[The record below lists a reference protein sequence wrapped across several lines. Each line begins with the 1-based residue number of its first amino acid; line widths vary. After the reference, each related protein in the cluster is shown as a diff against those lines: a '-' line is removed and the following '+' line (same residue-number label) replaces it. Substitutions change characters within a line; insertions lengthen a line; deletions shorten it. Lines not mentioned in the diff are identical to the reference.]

1 MFKPNLVAAAVLAL
15 SACATAPQT
24 RPAASPQPTVQT
36 QPPASGPKALPQ
48 RNVTHFADGLRC
60 MDEMLYR
67 FGVRDVSVMVEEMQ
81 DQSRRLGAGTRDMM
95 VSAFAD
101 MTRRS
106 RGVRLVTFGSDNQN
120 VVQLLSIA
128 QRLND
133 FKVVPQYDIRGSVT
147 QFDEDVTRKQAGL
160 GVSLPVFSALF
171 GSVNQAS
178 VLGFDASVITTS
190 DLSLVPGAS
199 SKNTVVVTRDDKG
212 VGDGQAQIRNGSLS
226 FSFGVARNEGVA
238 QSLRNVVELSTIELT
253 GKLLRLPYWT
263 CLNIDTNNAEIQR
276 EMEDWFLS
284 MQDTPELT
292 RFFQEQLRNR
302 KFYDGP
308 ADGKPNAAYL
318 EALAAHRKAQGLKGE
333 GEPDA
338 EVLRAFLLK
347 PIPKAPEKPFVA
359 PKPEGTGDGANA
371 NGPATGTAAGNGPAA
386 GTAAPAGKEIKLSV
400 QLAKTKYRKGEAI
413 EMTVSTAQ
421 SGYVYCYLQS
431 PTTGKIQRIFP
442 NRFARDP
449 RIEANTPLVLP
460 GAQGFKALAGAEGV
474 KQQAVGCLATEREV
488 YNELAPE
495 LRWGDFEDIR
505 LATFEEIRDAF
516 AQVAKAPVALEGA
529 LIDVSDK

>member
-1 MFKPNLVAAAVLAL
+1 MAAQPAV
-15 SACATAPQT
+15 Q
-24 RPAASPQPTVQT
+24 PQPTVQT
-36 QPPASGPKALPQ
+36 QPSASGPKALPQ

-60 MDEMLYR
+60 MDDMLYR
-67 FGVRDVSVMVEEMQ
+67 FGVRDVSVMIEEMQ

-133 FKVVPQYDIRGSVT
+133 FKVVPQYDIRGSIT
-147 QFDEDVTRKQAGL
+147 QFDEDVTRKQSGL
-160 GVSLPVFSALF
+160 GVSLPLFSARL
-171 GSVNQAS
+171 GSVNQVS
-178 VLGFDASVITTS
+178 VLGFDASVVTTS

-212 VGDGQAQIRNGSLS
+212 VGDGLAQIRNSSVS

-238 QSLRNVVELSTIELT
+238 QSLRNMVELSTIELT

-263 CLNIDTNNAEIQR
+263 CLNVDTKNAEIQR
-276 EMEDWFLS
+276 EMEDWFYS
-284 MQDTPELT
+284 MQGTPELT

-308 ADGKPNAAYL
+308 ADGTPNTATTD
-318 EALAAHRKAQGLKGE
+318 ALAAHRRALGVKE
-333 GEPDA
+333 DGEPDF
-338 EVLRAFLLK
+338 ELFKAFLLR

-359 PKPEGTGDGANA
+359 EKTAQA
-371 NGPATGTAAGNGPAA
+371 QGTAAG
-386 GTAAPAGKEIKLSV
+386 APASKEVKLSV
-400 QLAKTKYRKGEAI
+400 RLSKTRYKKGEPI
-413 EMTVSTAQ
+413 ELTVSTAQ
-421 SGYVYCYLQS
+421 SGYVYCYVQS
-431 PTTGKIQRIFP
+431 PTTGKIQRMFP

-460 GAQGFKALAGAEGV
+460 GAQGFKLLAGSEDV
-474 KQQAVGCLATEREV
+474 KQQVVACLATEREV
-488 YNELAPE
+488 YNDLPPQ

-505 LATFEEIRDAF
+505 LGTFDDIRDAF
-516 AQVAKAPVALEGA
+516 ALVAKGPVSLEGA